1 MELSNTIRLLGN
13 LLGQV
18 ICDQESPAI
27 FDIEERIRA
36 ASKGRRDGE
45 ADAAEILAREV
56 GNLNTE
62 QARAVATAFALYFD
76 LVNLAEENHRVS
88 MLRERQRASYPEAIS
103 ESIDAAVRYLKE
115 REATLGE
122 VDQLLNDLHIEL
134 VLTAHPTQAKRRTIL
149 SKTFRIAETLKQLN
163 TPDLL
168 PQEQEKLDK
177 QLLAEITTFWL
188 TSRARTAK
196 PEVTDEVRTGLYF
209 IDETFWTVL
218 PKIYG
223 ELQAALDK
231 YYPGLKIR
239 KNWLLLASWIG
250 GDRDG
255 NPYVT
260 HQITAET
267 LRLHRGLAVE
277 KHRSAFGKL
286 SRLMSFDGKQLPP
299 PQELNYWFN
308 EKRPLPPHLAFLN
321 QRYMHE
327 PYRLALALLAAELQY
342 ASSEDMT
349 ERLLSDKPHTAH
361 IETGALKHPLEI
373 VGRAVPAQVKSEVID
388 PLMHELNIF
397 GLHAA
402 RLDIREESTRIN
414 AVMGEILRGLNV
426 TQDFETLTADE
437 RLSII
442 NELLNQST
450 PQLARYAGITEETA
464 ETWSVFKLLARAKA
478 IYGTELIGPFIISMT
493 KSAADVLAV
502 LLLAQWAECTEGL
515 QIAPLFET
523 VHDLEESPDVLGTL
537 FTHPQYAE
545 LLRACKNEQVVMIG
559 YSDSNKDGG
568 YLTANWELY
577 QAQENIMAMCEKH
590 RVMLTLFH
598 GRGGTVARGGGP
610 ANRAILAQ
618 PPGTIN
624 GRFRVTEQGEVI
636 SSRYANPALAH
647 RHLEQIVSAV
657 LMASAPQRNA
667 DTVLSAWRKTMD
679 EMAHSAKATFRSL
692 VYETPDFLKFW
703 QEVTP
708 LNEIT
713 RMRIGSRPATRARGQ
728 HNVTKIRAIPWVFS
742 WMQSRFNLPSWYGL
756 GSGLAAAED
765 MDILKAMYAEWPF
778 FRALLDNTEMSLLK
792 ADMGIAELYV
802 SLASDRDFA
811 QTTFG
816 TIKGEYEK
824 TQEMILVITGHE
836 TLLENE
842 PRIQRSVA
850 LRNPYVDPLNY
861 IQVEI
866 LRRLR
871 KLPDESEEAQ
881 ALRETMILTVN
892 GIAAGLRNTG

>member
-1 MELSNTIRLLGN
+1 MDLSNTIQLLGN

-18 ICDQESPAI
+18 IREQESVEI

-36 ASKGRRDGE
+36 ASKGRRAGE
-45 ADAAEILAREV
+45 NNAAELLKSEV
-56 GNLNTE
+56 RNLNTE
-62 QARAVATAFALYFD
+62 EARAISSAFALYFD
-76 LVNLAEENHRVS
+76 LVNLAEENHRVNS
-88 MLRERQRASYPEAIS
+88 LRERQRDSYPESIS
-103 ESIDAAVRYLKE
+103 ESIDAAIKYLKDSG
-115 REATLGE
+115 ATPSN
-122 VDQLLNDLHIEL
+122 VDQLLDDLQIEL

-149 SKTFRIAETLKQLN
+149 SKTFRIAETLKEINL
-163 TPDLL
+163 PGLL
-168 PQEQEKLDK
+168 PQEQKSLEN

-188 TSRARTAK
+188 TNRARSNK
-196 PEVTDEVRTGLYF
+196 PEVTDEVKTGLYF

-218 PKIYG
+218 PKMYE
-223 ELQAALDK
+223 ELKSALDK

-239 KNWLLLASWIG
+239 NNWLRLASWMG

-286 SRLMSFDGKQLPP
+286 SRMMSFDGKQLSPP
-299 PQELNYWFN
+299 NELISWIDD
-308 EKRPLPPHLAFLN
+308 KRPLPPHLAFLN
-321 QRYMHE
+321 QRYEHE
-327 PYRLALALLAAELQY
+327 PYRLALALLAAELKY
-342 ASSEDMT
+342 ASNEDMT
-349 ERLLSDKPHTAH
+349 ERLLTDKPHKAH
-361 IETGALKHPLEI
+361 IEIGELTKPLDI
-373 VGRAVPAQVKSEVID
+373 IGRVVPEQVRSEVID
-388 PLMHELNIF
+388 PLAHQLNIF
-397 GLHAA
+397 GLYSA
-402 RLDIREESTRIN
+402 RIDIREESTRIN
-414 AVMGEILRGLNV
+414 SVVSEILRGLGIEQNY
-426 TQDFETLTADE
+426 EKLTGKE
-437 RLSII
+437 RLVIL
-442 NELLNQST
+442 NELLSKPK
-450 PQLARYAGITEETA
+450 PQLARYAGITKETA
-464 ETWSVFKLLARAKA
+464 ETWSVFKLLARAKE

-502 LLLAQWAECTEGL
+502 LLLAKWAGCDEGL

-523 VHDLEESPDVLGTL
+523 VLDLEESPEVLETL
-537 FTHPQYAE
+537 FTHPQYAK
-545 LLRACKNEQVVMIG
+545 LLKTYKNEQVVMIG

-577 QAQENIMAMCEKH
+577 QAQENIMAICKKH
-590 RVMLTLFH
+590 DVMLTLFH

-657 LMASAPQRNA
+657 LMASAPQRNKDSVTA
-667 DTVLSAWRKTMD
+667 EWRETMD
-679 EMAHSAKATFRSL
+679 KMSNLAKDKFRSL

-713 RMRIGSRPATRARGQ
+713 QMRIGSRPSSRSAGPK
-728 HNVTKIRAIPWVFS
+728 NVTKIRAIPWVFS

-756 GSGLAAAED
+756 GSGLAAAGDVET
-765 MDILKAMYAEWPF
+765 LKAMYGEWPF

-802 SLASDRDFA
+802 SLASDKDFA
-811 QTTFG
+811 QKTFG
-816 TIKGEYEK
+816 TIKREYEK
-824 TQEMILVITGHE
+824 TREMIQAITGHE

-842 PRIQRSVA
+842 PRVQRSVA

-871 KLPDESEEAQ
+871 KIPIDSEEAL
-881 ALRETMILTVN
+881 ALQETMILTVN